1 MKQQNENTYPMTRK
15 VWSPCLSSRLA
26 HASWDDPLSL
36 EFSPRLVAAAAAAAS
51 AANGSATAAR
61 LSLEAAKKRVTGRCL
76 IVSNDNLMLPS
87 VFAHSAA
94 ALSLLPSPLPCSRV
108 QLPTTGS
115 ASRKGTRAGG
125 TPTDVHRVAA
135 TLLPPM
141 GRSAC
146 PVLNFEINNKHVVHL
161 IVDIKGLEK
170 AAGFLSVVFLL

>member
-1 MKQQNENTYPMTRK
+1 M
-15 VWSPCLSSRLA
+15 
-26 HASWDDPLSL
+26 
-36 EFSPRLVAAAAAAAS
+36 EFSPRLAAAAAS

-61 LSLEAAKKRVTGRCL
+61 LSLEAAKNRVTGRCL
-76 IVSNDNLMLPS
+76 IVSNDNLMLLS

-108 QLPTTGS
+108 QLPTTGC

-135 TLLPPM
+135 TPLPPM
-141 GRSAC
+141 GTSAC
-146 PVLNFEINNKHVVHL
+146 PVLNFEITRRVEGERAGRDVVYL

-170 AAGFLSVVFLL
+170 ESGFLSVVFLL